1 MESRIVKVNDVHLEF
16 FTFGSGHETLILAA
30 GNGRPASD
38 LNELAD
44 GVAREGIRVINFNY
58 RGIGLSEGPIEELT
72 LHDYAND
79 VWGVADSIGG
89 THVHL
94 GGKAYGNRVMRTAS
108 SDQPSRVR
116 SIILYAAGGEVPPD
130 SETAALYRRYTDPSV
145 SKEEWL
151 RLHAEINFA
160 PVHADKARLSAER
173 GAYPHLAA
181 LQAKAAQNTP
191 LQDFLRGGT
200 APMLV
205 MTGLDDRVAVPQ
217 NALNIAMSRPDT
229 RLVGIPNCGHNM
241 IFEVL
246 DDLVTYTVEHI
257 QRCSFHKI

>member
-1 MESRIVKVNDVHLEF
+1 MKSNIVNSHGVQIEF
-16 FTFGSGHETLILAA
+16 FTFGEGRETLVLAA

-38 LNELAD
+38 LTELAE
-44 GVAREGIRVINFNY
+44 GVSHHGIRVVTFNY
-58 RGIGLSEGPIEELT
+58 RGIGLTEGPVEELT

-79 VWGVADSIGG
+79 VWAIVDALGA
-89 THVHL
+89 THVHF

-108 SDQPSRVR
+108 SDQPSRVT
-116 SIILYAAGGEVPPD
+116 SIILYAAGGEVPADPG
-130 SETAALYRRYTDPSV
+130 TTALYKRYTDPSV
-145 SKEEWL
+145 SEEEWL

-181 LQAKAAQNTP
+181 LQVKAAQKTP
-191 LQDFLRGGT
+191 LEDFVRGGT

-205 MTGLDDRVAVPQ
+205 VTGLDDRVAVPQ

-246 DDLVTYTVEHI
+246 DDLVMYTVEHI
-257 QRCSFHKI
+257 RRYSTY